1 MEIWKRKPQSAA
13 LAALAQETR
22 LSVFRLLVEAGPEGV
37 PAASSAETL
46 EVAGATLSF
55 HLKEL
60 SHAGLVTS
68 RQEGRFIYYAVNFEH
83 MAALM
88 SFLTQNCCQGMPQ
101 ECLTVVE
108 TALGRC
114 CAPAQPKRKTTRS
127 RS

>member
-1 MEIWKRKPQSAA
+1 MEGKDAVTA

-22 LSVFRLLVEAGPEGV
+22 LSVFRLLVQAGLEGLPAGEIGTRLGV
-37 PAASSAETL
+37 PA
-46 EVAGATLSF
+46 ATLSF

-60 SHAGLVTS
+60 SYASLATS
-68 RQEGRFIYYAVNFEH
+68 RQEGRFVYYAADFER

-88 SFLTQNCCQGMPQ
+88 SFLTENCCKGMPD
-101 ECLTVVE
+101 ECLSVVE

-114 CAPAQPKRKTTRS
+114 CTPPASKRKPARS

>member
-1 MEIWKRKPQSAA
+1 MKNKDAVTA

-22 LSVFRLLVEAGPEGV
+22 LSIFRLLVQAGPEGV
-37 PAASSAETL
+37 PAGVIGETL
-46 EVAGATLSF
+46 GVPAATLSF

-60 SHAGLVTS
+60 AHAGLVAS
-68 RQEGRFIYYAVNFEH
+68 RQEGRFIYYSTDYSQ

-88 SFLTQNCCQGMPQ
+88 TFLTQNCCQGMPE
-101 ECLTVVE
+101 ECLTVME

-114 CAPAQPKRKTTRS
+114 CPPEPKRNPARS

>member
-1 MEIWKRKPQSAA
+1 MKTQEAVTA

-22 LSVFRLLVEAGPEGV
+22 LSIFRLLVEAGPEGV
-37 PAASSAETL
+37 PAGIVGETL
-46 EVAGATLSF
+46 KVPPATLSF

-60 SHAGLVTS
+60 SHAGLVSS
-68 RQEGRFIYYAVNFEH
+68 RQEGRFIYYSTDYGQ

-88 SFLTQNCCQGMPQ
+88 TFLTQNCCQGMPQ
-101 ECLTVVE
+101 ECLTTME

-114 CAPAQPKRKTTRS
+114 CPPEPKRKPARS

>member
-1 MEIWKRKPQSAA
+1 METKDAVKA

-22 LSVFRLLVEAGPEGV
+22 LSIFRLLVQAGPQGVAAGRIGESLDV
-37 PAASSAETL
+37 PA
-46 EVAGATLSF
+46 ATLSF

-60 SHAGLVTS
+60 SHAGLVSS
-68 RQEGRFIYYAVNFEH
+68 RQEGRFIYYSTDFER
-83 MAALM
+83 MAGLM
-88 SFLTQNCCQGMPQ
+88 TFLTQNCCQGMPE

-114 CAPAQPKRKTTRS
+114 CPPATKRKSTRS